1 VKMPQR
7 IIGNDCE
14 RTVICLQ
21 CKEPVEKRQMKKGKA
36 YCEDC
41 EEDIFGEGI
50 NAGVQTS
57 AESYVNKK
65 IIEQRMFEKMMGKM
79 FRRLKL

>member
-1 VKMPQR
+1 MPQR
-7 IIGNDCE
+7 IIDNDCE

-21 CKEPVEKRQMKKGKA
+21 CKEPVDRRQKKKGKA

-41 EEDIFGEGI
+41 EEAIFGEGSGTGK
-50 NAGVQTS
+50 NTS
-57 AESYVNKK
+57 TESYLDRKM
-65 IIEQRMFEKMMGKM
+65 IEQRMFEKMMGKM